1 MNIFFSIESIEQSVK
16 NYLKDTNK
24 QVFKDYQSETN
35 RFIPEDLLMTSKCYK
50 KSEGEGQNLQFR
62 MNIIKKQKYLEQINE
77 LIEQKYDTEEI
88 NRMYLDYE
96 CHL

>member
-1 MNIFFSIESIEQSVK
+1 MK

-50 KSEGEGQNLQFR
+50 KSEGEG
-62 MNIIKKQKYLEQINE
+62 
-77 LIEQKYDTEEI
+77 
-88 NRMYLDYE
+88 
-96 CHL
+96 